1 MGAGGKGGLI
11 LPTDYLRVFN
21 VMAIVAALT
30 LLFSEGAWAEAKPI
44 FERQDCWFD
53 VPEDQP
59 AECGYLVVPENRRQP
74 GGAKVRLA
82 IVILKADPDD
92 DVYADPILY
101 ITGGPGSDTDIDRR
115 GMANW
120 LRIRRAKWL
129 DGRDLILFD
138 QRGVG
143 LSKPA
148 LECPEVNRVG
158 MELLKLTGQSDEQR
172 KIYVQALNEC
182 SARLRQ
188 EGRDPANYTTRTTVA
203 DIAEMRSALGLEE
216 WNLLGG
222 SYGSRVALA
231 VMRYRPEGVRAVIL
245 DSVFPP
251 QVKFYQE
258 EPAKIVW
265 SIDKVAKACAADK
278 DCNNRMPDAK
288 RKILDIMDRLQKKPV
303 MLKQMDPITG
313 KMIELPVNGAV
324 WLRFMVELMAERDA
338 ELQLVRYIALLDRGN
353 YNFLSDYVR
362 LSTLAYTRDRST
374 KYGMHY
380 SVNCND
386 EYPFTDWQAVQTALA
401 SNPAIAEYAA
411 ALDTLEACPAWMSPE
426 AERLEKTPVQS
437 NIPSLILN
445 GEFDPKTPP
454 EWAEST
460 ARNLPRSFYFEVKRV
475 GHGAI
480 FESACVVRMVKEFLD
495 DPQTRPADACVA
507 QED

>member
-1 MGAGGKGGLI
+1 MLKNS
-11 LPTDYLRVFN
+11 LRIFN
-21 VMAIVAALT
+21 GIAVAAALM
-30 LLFSEGAWAEAKPI
+30 LLLPGAARAEAKPM

-74 GGAKVRLA
+74 GGSTVRLP

-92 DVYADPILY
+92 DIYADPVLY

-115 GMANW
+115 GMASW
-120 LRIRRAKWL
+120 LRIRRADWL
-129 DGRDLILFD
+129 NGRDFILFD

-143 LSKPA
+143 MAKPA

-158 MELLKLTGQSDEQR
+158 MQLLLLTGKSEEQR
-172 KIYVQALNEC
+172 GLYVQALNEC
-182 SARLRQ
+182 AARLRG

-203 DIAEMRSALGLEE
+203 DIADMRSALGIRE

-258 EPAKIVW
+258 EPAKIAW
-265 SIDKVAKACAADK
+265 SIDKVAKACAADR
-278 DCNNRMPDAK
+278 DCNQRMPNAK
-288 RKILDIMDRLQKKPV
+288 QKLLDIMDRLQKTPV
-303 MLKQMDPITG
+303 MVKQKDPTTG
-313 KMIELPVNGAV
+313 KMIELPINGAV
-324 WLRFMVELMAERDA
+324 WLRFMMGLMAERDA
-338 ELQLVRYIALLDRGN
+338 ELQLVRYVALLDRGN
-353 YNFLSDYVR
+353 YNFLSEDVR
-362 LSTLAYTRDRST
+362 RTTLAYTRDRST
-374 KYGMHY
+374 KFGMHY

-386 EYPFTDWQAVQTALA
+386 EFPFTDWQAVQTALA
-401 SNPAIAEYAA
+401 ANPVIAEYAA
-411 ALDTLEACPAWMSPE
+411 ALDTMEACPAWMSPD
-426 AERLEKTPVQS
+426 AERLDKSPVQS

-480 FESACVVRMVKEFLD
+480 FESACVERMVKEFLD
-495 DPQTRPADACVA
+495 DPQARPADACVA